1 MVYKTK
7 FASNVVLTRP
17 AAEGLT
23 WARGLL
29 KAGHQV
35 KNWPLIEVNPLTDV
49 MRLRSVLDAWHGY
62 QAVMFVSRAAV
73 TSALGTAK
81 PKAGWGM
88 TRCWATG
95 PGTHQ
100 ALREAGVPDS
110 LIDSPPP
117 DATQFD
123 TESLWAV
130 VHAKLQPLRPVLL
143 LRGSDDHQVDT
154 HSQGTGRDWLLRQ
167 LIANQIPVEILSV
180 YQRSMPQWDS
190 ARLQEAETAA
200 KDGSIWLFSSSQAL
214 DNLASLMPQ
223 QDWSATRAMATH
235 ERIVQT
241 AKDLGIGQVIFCR
254 PNLAEV
260 LASLE
265 SQA

>member
-1 MVYKTK
+1 M
-7 FASNVVLTRP
+7 ASFPFDVVLTRP

-23 WARGLL
+23 WARGLQ
-29 KAGHQV
+29 KAGHRV
-35 KNWPLIEVNPLTDV
+35 KNWPLIEVIPMTDV
-49 MRLRSVLDAWHGY
+49 MRLRAVLDAWHGY

-73 TSALGTAK
+73 ASALGAAK

-100 ALREAGVPDS
+100 ALMDVGVPHS

-123 TESLWAV
+123 TESLWTV
-130 VHAKLQPLRPVLL
+130 VQAKLQPSRPVLL
-143 LRGSDDHQVDT
+143 LRGSDADQADVNF
-154 HSQGTGRDWLLRQ
+154 QGTGRDWLLRQ
-167 LIANQIPVEILSV
+167 LALKQIPVEILSV
-180 YQRSMPQWDS
+180 YQRSLPQWDKS
-190 ARLQEAETAA
+190 RLQEAQVAA
-200 KDGSIWLFSSSQAL
+200 KDGSFWLFSSSQAL

-235 ERIVQT
+235 ARIAQT
-241 AKDLGIGQVIFCR
+241 AKDMGMGKVIFCR

>member
-1 MVYKTK
+1 MVHT
-7 FASNVVLTRP
+7 ACSALDVVLTRP
-17 AAEGLT
+17 AAEGVM
-23 WARGLL
+23 WARGLQ
-29 KAGHQV
+29 KAGHRV
-35 KNWPLIEVNPLTDV
+35 KNWPLIEVNPMTDV

-73 TSALGTAK
+73 TSALGAAK

-88 TRCWATG
+88 TRCWGTG

-100 ALREAGVPDS
+100 ALLDVGVPHS

-123 TESLWAV
+123 TEALWAV
-130 VHAKLQPLRPVLL
+130 IHDKLQPLRPVLL
-143 LRGSDDHQVDT
+143 LRGSDADQSDVN
-154 HSQGTGRDWLLRQ
+154 SQGAGRDWLLRQ
-167 LIANQIPVEILSV
+167 LILKQIPVEILSV
-180 YQRSMPQWDS
+180 YQRSMPQWDKT
-190 ARLQEAETAA
+190 RLQEAQTAA
-200 KDGSIWLFSSSQAL
+200 KDGSFWLFSSSQAL

-223 QDWSATRAMATH
+223 QDWSETRALTTH
-235 ERIVQT
+235 TRIAQT
-241 AKDLGIGQVIFCR
+241 AKDMGIGKVIFCR